1 MDESSVVYTGMVI
14 KRMVDGE
21 AQDLGELKRDV
32 ARRIEMIGKLN
43 DRRMEYITAGDGES
57 LLRLAEEYE
66 KKKMPTMANIV
77 RKEAEQWTKS
87 RRQTSRRQKAESRV
101 SG

>member
-1 MDESSVVYTGMVI
+1 MDERNAVYTGMVI

-32 ARRIEMIGKLN
+32 QRRIEMICKLN
-43 DRRMEYITAGDGES
+43 DRRMAYVAAGDGES
-57 LLRLAEEYE
+57 LLVLAEEYA

-77 RKEAEQWTKS
+77 RKEAEQWTV
-87 RRQTSRRQKAESRV
+87 QIQKAVSRKRSVV